1 MANFFED
8 NKSLSF
14 QLDHPLMQ
22 RIVEL
27 KEQGF
32 TSDRNSAYAPQDY
45 ADALENYKQVLGIV
59 GEICADVLAPNA
71 ERVDAEGPTVV
82 DGRVHYHPGTQEK
95 HDALA
100 KAGLYGMSLPREFGG
115 LNFPM
120 VPYVMAAELVSR
132 ADGGFANIWGLQDC
146 AETINEFASDEQRKQ
161 YLPLA
166 NQGKTF
172 AMGLTEPDAG
182 SDLQAV
188 MLKAHYDEKRGTWLL
203 NGVKRFITNGDA
215 DVSLVMARSEE
226 GTTDAR
232 GISLFLYDNKKT
244 DCVRVRRIEHKMG
257 IVGSPTCE
265 LVFKDAP
272 AELVG
277 ERKLGLI
284 KYVMSLMNGA
294 RLGVAAQSV
303 GIAEAATR
311 EAVKYAHERE
321 QFGKL
326 IKDIPAVNEMLLL
339 MRAKT
344 DAARALLY
352 ETTRYVDIYKS
363 LLHIQRE
370 RTLTAEERAELK
382 EYTRLVEMFTPLAK
396 LFGSEFCNQV
406 TYDAVQ
412 VHGGTGYMRDFPV
425 ERLYRDARITNIYE
439 GTSQLQVVA
448 AIRSVLNGGLLQ
460 RIGVLA
466 GQVKGDSFKRE
477 CAVLVQMTDL
487 LKKAIE
493 EVQKPNNLE
502 FVDFHARR
510 LVEIGGFIAI
520 AYLLILDSERCTCEK
535 NCFEQSARRFVRYA
549 QAQIMERVILINDI
563 DLETYQKDYVAVA
576 SAELQA

>member
-8 NKSLSF
+8 NPSLLF

-27 KEQGF
+27 KENHFSG
-32 TSDRNSAYAPQDY
+32 DNREAYAPQDY
-45 ADALENYKQVLGIV
+45 ADALENYRQVLGIV
-59 GEICADVLAPNA
+59 GEICGDVLAANA

-82 DGRVHYHPGTQEK
+82 DGRVHYHPGTQQN

-100 KAGLYGMSLPREFGG
+100 QAGLYGMSLPREFGG

-146 AETINEFASDEQRKQ
+146 AETINEFASDEQRRQ

-257 IVGSPTCE
+257 IIGSPTCE

-311 EAVKYAHERE
+311 EAEKYANERE

-326 IKDIPAVNEMLLL
+326 IKNIPAVREMLVM

-344 DAARALLY
+344 DAIRALLY

-370 RTLTAEERAELK
+370 RTLTKEERNELK
-382 EYTRLVEMFTPLAK
+382 EYTRLAEMFTPLAK

-448 AIRSVLNGGLLQ
+448 AIRSVMTGQLTQ
-460 RIGVLA
+460 RLTFFA
-466 GQVKGDSFKRE
+466 QQVKGEAFAAEAK
-477 CAVLVQMTDL
+477 L
-487 LKKAIE
+487 LAALTEELTQSIE
-493 EVQKPNNLE
+493 RVQKAENPNYI
-502 FVDFHARR
+502 DFHARR

-549 QAQIMERVILINDI
+549 EVQVRERVMLINNI
-563 DLETYQKDYVAVA
+563 TLEAYLADYDVETPEA
-576 SAELQA
+576 

>member
-8 NKSLSF
+8 NPSLRF

-27 KEQGF
+27 KEKNFAGEN
-32 TSDRNSAYAPQDY
+32 REAYAPQDY
-45 ADALENYKQVLGIV
+45 ADAQENYRQVLGIV
-59 GEICADVLAPNA
+59 GEICGDILAANA

-82 DGRVHYHPGTQEK
+82 DGRVHYHPGTQQN

-100 KAGLYGMSLPREFGG
+100 QAGLYGMSLPREFGG

-146 AETINEFASDEQRKQ
+146 AETINEFASDEQRRQ

-215 DVSLVMARSEE
+215 DISLVMARSEE

-257 IVGSPTCE
+257 IIGSPTCE

-311 EAVKYAHERE
+311 EAEKYAGERE

-326 IKDIPAVNEMLLL
+326 IKNIPAVREMLVM

-344 DAARALLY
+344 DAIRALLY

-370 RTLTAEERAELK
+370 RTLTKEERNELK
-382 EYTRLVEMFTPLAK
+382 EYTRLAEMFTPLAK

-448 AIRSVLNGGLLQ
+448 AIRSVMTGALTQ
-460 RIGVLA
+460 RLA
-466 GQVKGDSFKRE
+466 FFAQQVKGEAFSAEVKLLADLTE
-477 CAVLVQMTDL
+477 VLT
-487 LKKAIE
+487 KSIE
-493 EVQKPNNLE
+493 QVQKAENPDYIE
-502 FVDFHARR
+502 FHARR

-549 QAQIMERVILINDI
+549 EVQVLERAMLINNI
-563 DLETYQKDYVAVA
+563 TLEVYLADYDVEHPEA
-576 SAELQA
+576 

>member
-8 NKSLSF
+8 NPSLLF

-27 KEQGF
+27 KENHFSGEN
-32 TSDRNSAYAPQDY
+32 REAYAPQDY
-45 ADALENYKQVLGIV
+45 ADALENYRQVLGIV
-59 GEICADVLAPNA
+59 GEICGDVLAANA

-82 DGRVHYHPGTQEK
+82 DGRVHYHPGTQQN

-100 KAGLYGMSLPREFGG
+100 QAGLYGMSLPREFGG

-146 AETINEFASDEQRKQ
+146 AETINEFASDEQRRQ

-257 IVGSPTCE
+257 IIGSPTCE

-311 EAVKYAHERE
+311 EAEKYANERE

-326 IKDIPAVNEMLLL
+326 IKNIPAVREMLVM

-344 DAARALLY
+344 DAIRALLY

-370 RTLTAEERAELK
+370 RTLTKEERNELK
-382 EYTRLVEMFTPLAK
+382 EYTRLAEMFTPLAK

-448 AIRSVLNGGLLQ
+448 AIRSVMTGQLTQ
-460 RIGVLA
+460 RLTFFA
-466 GQVKGDSFKRE
+466 QQVKGEAFAAEAK
-477 CAVLVQMTDL
+477 L
-487 LKKAIE
+487 LAALTEELTQSIE
-493 EVQKPNNLE
+493 QVQKAENPNYI
-502 FVDFHARR
+502 DFHARR

-549 QAQIMERVILINDI
+549 EVQVRERVMLINCI
-563 DLETYQKDYVAVA
+563 TLEAYLADYDVETPEA
-576 SAELQA
+576 

>member
-8 NKSLSF
+8 NPSLLF

-27 KEQGF
+27 KEDHFSGEN
-32 TSDRNSAYAPQDY
+32 REAYAPQDY
-45 ADALENYKQVLGIV
+45 ADALENYRQVLGIV
-59 GEICADVLAPNA
+59 GEICGDVLAANA

-82 DGRVHYHPGTQEK
+82 DGRVHYHPGTQQN

-100 KAGLYGMSLPREFGG
+100 QAGLYGMSLPREFGG

-146 AETINEFASDEQRKQ
+146 AETINEFASDEQRRQ

-257 IVGSPTCE
+257 IIGSPTCE

-311 EAVKYAHERE
+311 EAEKYANERE

-326 IKDIPAVNEMLLL
+326 IKNIPAVREMLVM

-344 DAARALLY
+344 DAIRALLY

-370 RTLTAEERAELK
+370 RTLTKEERNELK
-382 EYTRLVEMFTPLAK
+382 EYTRLAEMFTPLAK

-448 AIRSVLNGGLLQ
+448 AIRSVMTGLLTQ
-460 RIGVLA
+460 RLTFFA
-466 GQVKGDSFKRE
+466 QQVKGEAFAAEAK
-477 CAVLVQMTDL
+477 L
-487 LKKAIE
+487 LAALTEELTQSIE
-493 EVQKPNNLE
+493 QVQKAENPNYI
-502 FVDFHARR
+502 DFHARR

-549 QAQIMERVILINDI
+549 EVQVRERVMLINSI
-563 DLETYQKDYVAVA
+563 TLEAYLADYDVETPEA
-576 SAELQA
+576 

>member
-8 NKSLSF
+8 NQSLNF
-14 QLDHPLMQ
+14 QLDHPLMR

-27 KEQGF
+27 KERGF
-32 TSDRNSAYAPQDY
+32 SDDRTEAYAPQDFE
-45 ADALENYKQVLGIV
+45 DAVENYRQVLGIV
-59 GEICADVLAPNA
+59 GEICGDVLAVNA

-82 DGRVHYHPGTQEK
+82 DGRVHYHPGTQEN
-95 HDALA
+95 HDTLA

-120 VPYVMAAELVSR
+120 IPYVMAAELVSR

-146 AETINEFASDEQRKQ
+146 AETIHEFASDEQRKR

-166 NQGKTF
+166 NEGKTF

-232 GISLFLYDNKKT
+232 GISLFLYDNKKN

-257 IVGSPTCE
+257 IIGSPTCE

-311 EAVKYAHERE
+311 EACKYASERE
-321 QFGKL
+321 QFGKK
-326 IKDIPAVNEMLLL
+326 IEEMPAVKEMLVM
-339 MRAKT
+339 MRTKT

-363 LLHIQRE
+363 LLHLQRE
-370 RTLTAEERAELK
+370 RTLTKEERTELK

-448 AIRSVLNGGLLQ
+448 AIRSVLNGGLSQ
-460 RIGVLA
+460 QIGRLA
-466 GQVKGDSFKRE
+466 EGVKGEQFIRE
-477 CAVLVQMTDL
+477 CALLSDLTNVLNV
-487 LKKAIE
+487 AIDT
-493 EVQKPNNLE
+493 VQKVGDANYI
-502 FVDFHARR
+502 DFHSRR

-520 AYLLILDSERCTCEK
+520 SYLLILDSERCTCAK
-535 NCFEQSARRFVRYA
+535 NCFAESARRFVRYA
-549 QAQIMERVILINDI
+549 ESQIMERAHLINTI
-563 DLETYQKDYVAVA
+563 DLQTYQQDYTAV
-576 SAELQA
+576 SAL

>member
-8 NKSLSF
+8 NPSLLF

-27 KEQGF
+27 KENHFSGEN
-32 TSDRNSAYAPQDY
+32 REAYAPQDY
-45 ADALENYKQVLGIV
+45 ADALENYRQVLGIV
-59 GEICADVLAPNA
+59 GEICGDVLAANA

-82 DGRVHYHPGTQEK
+82 DGRVHYHPGTQQN

-100 KAGLYGMSLPREFGG
+100 QAGLYGMSLPREFGG

-146 AETINEFASDEQRKQ
+146 AETINEFASDEQRRQ

-257 IVGSPTCE
+257 IIGSPTCE

-311 EAVKYAHERE
+311 EAEKYANERE

-326 IKDIPAVNEMLLL
+326 IKNIPAVREMLVM

-344 DAARALLY
+344 DAIRALLY

-370 RTLTAEERAELK
+370 RTLTKEERNELK
-382 EYTRLVEMFTPLAK
+382 EYTRLAEMFTPLAK

-448 AIRSVLNGGLLQ
+448 AIRSVMTGQLTQ
-460 RIGVLA
+460 RLTFFA
-466 GQVKGDSFKRE
+466 QQVKGEAFAAEAK
-477 CAVLVQMTDL
+477 L
-487 LKKAIE
+487 LAALTEELTQSIE
-493 EVQKPNNLE
+493 QVQKAENPNYI
-502 FVDFHARR
+502 DFHARR

-549 QAQIMERVILINDI
+549 EVQVRERVMLINSI
-563 DLETYQKDYVAVA
+563 TLEAYLADYDVETPEA
-576 SAELQA
+576 

>member
-8 NKSLSF
+8 NPSLLF

-27 KEQGF
+27 KENHFSGEN
-32 TSDRNSAYAPQDY
+32 REAYAPQDY
-45 ADALENYKQVLGIV
+45 ADALENYRQVLGIV
-59 GEICADVLAPNA
+59 GEICGDVLAVNA

-82 DGRVHYHPGTQEK
+82 DGRVHYHPGTQQN

-100 KAGLYGMSLPREFGG
+100 QAGLYGMSLPREFGG

-146 AETINEFASDEQRKQ
+146 AETINEFASDEQRRQ

-232 GISLFLYDNKKT
+232 GISLFLYENKKT

-257 IVGSPTCE
+257 IIGSPTCE

-311 EAVKYAHERE
+311 EAEKYANERE

-326 IKDIPAVNEMLLL
+326 IKNIPAVREMLVM

-344 DAARALLY
+344 DAIRALLY

-370 RTLTAEERAELK
+370 RTLTKEERNELK
-382 EYTRLVEMFTPLAK
+382 EYTRLAEMFTPLAK

-448 AIRSVLNGGLLQ
+448 AIRSVMTGQLTQ
-460 RIGVLA
+460 RLTFFA
-466 GQVKGDSFKRE
+466 QQVKGEAFAAEAK
-477 CAVLVQMTDL
+477 L
-487 LKKAIE
+487 LAALTEELTQSIE
-493 EVQKPNNLE
+493 RVQKAENPNYI
-502 FVDFHARR
+502 DFHARR

-549 QAQIMERVILINDI
+549 EVQVRERVMLINSI
-563 DLETYQKDYVAVA
+563 SLEAYLADYDVETPEA
-576 SAELQA
+576 

>member
-8 NKSLSF
+8 NPSLLF

-27 KEQGF
+27 KENNFSGEN
-32 TSDRNSAYAPQDY
+32 REAYAPQDY
-45 ADALENYKQVLGIV
+45 ADALENYRQVLGIV
-59 GEICADVLAPNA
+59 GEICGDVLAANA

-82 DGRVHYHPGTQEK
+82 DGRVHYHPGTQQN

-100 KAGLYGMSLPREFGG
+100 QAGLYGMSLPREFGG

-146 AETINEFASDEQRKQ
+146 AETINEFASDEQRRQ

-257 IVGSPTCE
+257 IIGSPTCE

-311 EAVKYAHERE
+311 EAEKYANERE

-326 IKDIPAVNEMLLL
+326 IKNIPAVREMLVM

-344 DAARALLY
+344 DAIRALLY

-370 RTLTAEERAELK
+370 RTLTKEERNELK
-382 EYTRLVEMFTPLAK
+382 EYTRLAEMFTPLAK

-448 AIRSVLNGGLLQ
+448 AIRSVMTGQLTQ
-460 RIGVLA
+460 RLTFFA
-466 GQVKGDSFKRE
+466 QQVKGEAFAAEAK
-477 CAVLVQMTDL
+477 L
-487 LKKAIE
+487 LAALTEELTQSIE
-493 EVQKPNNLE
+493 RVQKAENPNYI
-502 FVDFHARR
+502 DFHARR

-549 QAQIMERVILINDI
+549 EVQVRERVMLINSI
-563 DLETYQKDYVAVA
+563 TLEAYLADYDVETPEA
-576 SAELQA
+576 

>member
-8 NKSLSF
+8 NPSLRF

-27 KEQGF
+27 KEKNF
-32 TSDRNSAYAPQDY
+32 AEENREAYAPQDY
-45 ADALENYKQVLGIV
+45 ADAQENYRQVLGIV
-59 GEICADVLAPNA
+59 GEICGDILAANA

-82 DGRVHYHPGTQEK
+82 DGRVHYHPGTQQN

-100 KAGLYGMSLPREFGG
+100 QAGLYGMSLPREFGG

-146 AETINEFASDEQRKQ
+146 AETINEFASDEQRRQ

-215 DVSLVMARSEE
+215 DISLVMARSEE

-257 IVGSPTCE
+257 IIGSPTCE

-311 EAVKYAHERE
+311 EAEKYAGERE

-326 IKDIPAVNEMLLL
+326 IKNIPAVREMLVM

-344 DAARALLY
+344 DAIRALLY

-370 RTLTAEERAELK
+370 RTLTKEERNELK
-382 EYTRLVEMFTPLAK
+382 EYTRLAEMFTPLAK

-448 AIRSVLNGGLLQ
+448 AIRSVMTGALTQ
-460 RIGVLA
+460 RLA
-466 GQVKGDSFKRE
+466 FFAQQVKGKAFSAEVKLLADLTE
-477 CAVLVQMTDL
+477 VLT
-487 LKKAIE
+487 KSIE
-493 EVQKPNNLE
+493 QVQKAENPDYIE
-502 FVDFHARR
+502 FHARR

-549 QAQIMERVILINDI
+549 EVQVLERAMLINNI
-563 DLETYQKDYVAVA
+563 TLEAYLADYDVEHPEA
-576 SAELQA
+576 

>member
-27 KEQGF
+27 KEKSF
-32 TSDRNSAYAPQDY
+32 ENKDREPYAPQDY
-45 ADALENYKQVLGIV
+45 DDAIENYKQVLDIV
-59 GEICADVLAPNA
+59 GDICGNVLAPNA
-71 ERVDAEGPTVV
+71 EAVDAEGPTVV
-82 DGRVHYHPGTQEK
+82 DGRVHYHPGTQQN
-95 HDALA
+95 HDTLA

-120 VPYVMAAELVSR
+120 IPYVMAAELVSR

-146 AETINEFASDEQRKQ
+146 AETINEFASDEQRKK

-166 NQGKTF
+166 NQGRTF

-215 DVSLVMARSEE
+215 DISLVMARSEE

-257 IVGSPTCE
+257 IIGSPTCE

-311 EAVKYAHERE
+311 EAEKYASERE
-321 QFGKL
+321 QFGKF
-326 IKDIPAVNEMLLL
+326 IKDIPAVREMLCM
-339 MRAKT
+339 MRTKT
-344 DAARALLY
+344 DAIRALLY

-370 RTLTAEERAELK
+370 RTLTKEERTELK
-382 EYTRLVEMFTPLAK
+382 EYTRLAEMFTPIAK

-448 AIRSVLNGGLLQ
+448 AIRSVLNGALTQ
-460 RIGVLA
+460 RIA
-466 GQVKGDSFKRE
+466 YFAEQVKG
-477 CAVLVQMTDL
+477 TDFASEANL
-487 LKKAIE
+487 LKTLSGDFAEAIE
-493 EVQKPNNLE
+493 RLQGANNND
-502 FVDFHARR
+502 FIDFHARR

-520 AYLLILDSERCTCEK
+520 AYLLILDSERCTCQP
-535 NCFEQSARRFVRYA
+535 NCFAKSARQFVRYA
-549 QAQIMERVILINDI
+549 EAQIRERIMLIQSI
-563 DLETYQKDYVAVA
+563 DLQTFLTDYAPEA
-576 SAELQA
+576 CAAACK

>member
-8 NKSLSF
+8 NPSLLF

-27 KEQGF
+27 KENHFSGEN
-32 TSDRNSAYAPQDY
+32 REAYAPQDY
-45 ADALENYKQVLGIV
+45 ADALENYRQVLGIV
-59 GEICADVLAPNA
+59 GEICGDVLAANA

-82 DGRVHYHPGTQEK
+82 DGRVHYHPGTQQN

-100 KAGLYGMSLPREFGG
+100 QAGLYGMSLPREFGG

-146 AETINEFASDEQRKQ
+146 AETINEFASDEQRRQ

-257 IVGSPTCE
+257 IIGSPTCE

-311 EAVKYAHERE
+311 EAEKYANERE

-326 IKDIPAVNEMLLL
+326 IKNIPAVREMLLM

-344 DAARALLY
+344 DAIRALLY

-370 RTLTAEERAELK
+370 RTLTKEERNELK
-382 EYTRLVEMFTPLAK
+382 EYTRLAEMFTPLAK

-448 AIRSVLNGGLLQ
+448 AIRSVMTGLLTQ
-460 RIGVLA
+460 RLTFFA
-466 GQVKGDSFKRE
+466 QQVKGEAFAAEAK
-477 CAVLVQMTDL
+477 L
-487 LKKAIE
+487 LAALTEELTQSIE
-493 EVQKPNNLE
+493 QVQKAENPNYI
-502 FVDFHARR
+502 DFHARR

-549 QAQIMERVILINDI
+549 EVQVRERVMLINSI
-563 DLETYQKDYVAVA
+563 TLEAYLADYDVETPEA
-576 SAELQA
+576 

>member
-27 KEQGF
+27 KEKSF
-32 TSDRNSAYAPQDY
+32 ENKDREPYAPQDY
-45 ADALENYKQVLGIV
+45 DDAIENYKQVLDIV
-59 GEICADVLAPNA
+59 GDICGNVLAPNA
-71 ERVDAEGPTVV
+71 EAVDAEGPTVV
-82 DGRVHYHPGTQEK
+82 DGRVHYHPGTQQN
-95 HDALA
+95 HDTLA

-120 VPYVMAAELVSR
+120 IPYVMAAELVSR

-146 AETINEFASDEQRKQ
+146 AETIHEFASDEQRKK

-166 NQGKTF
+166 NQGRTF

-215 DVSLVMARSEE
+215 DISLVMARSEE

-257 IVGSPTCE
+257 IIGSPTCE

-311 EAVKYAHERE
+311 EAEKYASERE
-321 QFGKL
+321 QFGKF
-326 IKDIPAVNEMLLL
+326 IKDIPAVREMLCM
-339 MRAKT
+339 MRTKT
-344 DAARALLY
+344 DAIRALLY

-370 RTLTAEERAELK
+370 RTLTKEERTELK
-382 EYTRLVEMFTPLAK
+382 EYTRLAEMFTPIAK

-448 AIRSVLNGGLLQ
+448 AIRSVLNGALTQ
-460 RIGVLA
+460 RIA
-466 GQVKGDSFKRE
+466 YFAEQVKGADFASE
-477 CAVLVQMTDL
+477 ANL
-487 LKKAIE
+487 LKTLSADFVKAIE
-493 EVQKPNNLE
+493 DLQSANNND
-502 FVDFHARR
+502 FIDFHARR

-520 AYLLILDSERCTCEK
+520 AYLLILDSERCTCQP
-535 NCFEQSARRFVRYA
+535 NCFAKSARQFVRYA
-549 QAQIMERVILINDI
+549 EAQIRERIMLIQSI
-563 DLETYQKDYVAVA
+563 DLQTFLTDYAPEA
-576 SAELQA
+576 CAAACK

>member
-8 NKSLSF
+8 NPLLRF

-27 KEQGF
+27 KENNFAGEN
-32 TSDRNSAYAPQDY
+32 REAYAPQDY
-45 ADALENYKQVLGIV
+45 DDALENYRQVLGIV
-59 GEICADVLAPNA
+59 GEICGDVLAVNA
-71 ERVDAEGPTVV
+71 EQVDAEGPTVV
-82 DGRVHYHPGTQEK
+82 DGRVHYHPGTQQNHE
-95 HDALA
+95 ALA

-257 IVGSPTCE
+257 IIGSPTCE

-272 AELVG
+272 AQLIG

-311 EAVKYAHERE
+311 EAEKYANERE
-321 QFGKL
+321 QFGKQ
-326 IKDIPAVNEMLLL
+326 IKNIPAVREMLVM

-344 DAARALLY
+344 DAIRALLY

-370 RTLTAEERAELK
+370 RTLSKEERNELK
-382 EYTRLVEMFTPLAK
+382 EYTRLAEMFTPLAK

-448 AIRSVLNGGLLQ
+448 AIRAVMTGALSQRLTFFAQQVKSEVFTSEVKLLEALTD
-460 RIGVLA
+460 VLA
-466 GQVKGDSFKRE
+466 KSIEK
-477 CAVLVQMTDL
+477 VQQ
-487 LKKAIE
+487 AENPNYIE
-493 EVQKPNNLE
+493 
-502 FVDFHARR
+502 FHARR
-510 LVEIGGFIAI
+510 LVEIGGFIAMS
-520 AYLLILDSERCTCEK
+520 YLLILDSERCTCEK
-535 NCFEQSARRFVRYA
+535 NCFAQSARRFVRYA
-549 QAQIMERVILINDI
+549 EVQVLERAMLIDNITLEAYLADYDI
-563 DLETYQKDYVAVA
+563 EHPEA
-576 SAELQA
+576 

>member
-8 NKSLSF
+8 NPSLLF

-27 KEQGF
+27 KENHFSGEN
-32 TSDRNSAYAPQDY
+32 REAYAPQDY
-45 ADALENYKQVLGIV
+45 ADALENYRQVLGIV
-59 GEICADVLAPNA
+59 GEICGDVLAANA

-82 DGRVHYHPGTQEK
+82 DGRVHYHPGTQQN

-100 KAGLYGMSLPREFGG
+100 QAGLYGMSLPREFGG

-146 AETINEFASDEQRKQ
+146 AETINEFASDEQRRQ

-257 IVGSPTCE
+257 IIGSPTCE

-311 EAVKYAHERE
+311 EAEKYANERE

-326 IKDIPAVNEMLLL
+326 IKNIPAVREMLVM

-344 DAARALLY
+344 DAIRALLY

-370 RTLTAEERAELK
+370 RTLTKEERNELK
-382 EYTRLVEMFTPLAK
+382 EYTRLAEMFTPLAK

-448 AIRSVLNGGLLQ
+448 AIRSVMTGLLTQ
-460 RIGVLA
+460 RLTFFA
-466 GQVKGDSFKRE
+466 QQVKGEAFAAEAK
-477 CAVLVQMTDL
+477 L
-487 LKKAIE
+487 LAALTEELTQSIE
-493 EVQKPNNLE
+493 QVQKAENPNYI
-502 FVDFHARR
+502 DFHARR

-549 QAQIMERVILINDI
+549 EVQVRERVMLINSI
-563 DLETYQKDYVAVA
+563 TLEAYLADYDVETPEA
-576 SAELQA
+576 

>member
-27 KEQGF
+27 KEKSF
-32 TSDRNSAYAPQDY
+32 ADKDREPYAPQDY
-45 ADALENYKQVLGIV
+45 DDAIENYKQVLAIV
-59 GEICADVLAPNA
+59 GDICGNVLAPNA
-71 ERVDAEGPTVV
+71 EAVDAEGPTVV
-82 DGRVHYHPGTQEK
+82 DGRVHYHPGTQQN
-95 HDALA
+95 HDTLA

-120 VPYVMAAELVSR
+120 IPYVMAAELVSR

-146 AETINEFASDEQRKQ
+146 AETIHEFASDEQRKK

-166 NQGKTF
+166 NQGRTF

-188 MLKAHYDEKRGTWLL
+188 MLKAYYDEKRGTWLL

-215 DVSLVMARSEE
+215 DISLVMARSEE

-257 IVGSPTCE
+257 IIGSPTCE

-311 EAVKYAHERE
+311 EAEKYANERE

-326 IKDIPAVNEMLLL
+326 IKDIPAVREMLCM
-339 MRAKT
+339 MRTKT
-344 DAARALLY
+344 DAIRALLY

-370 RTLTAEERAELK
+370 RTLTKEERTELK
-382 EYTRLVEMFTPLAK
+382 EYTRLAEMFTPLAK

-448 AIRSVLNGGLLQ
+448 AIRSVLNGALSQ
-460 RIGVLA
+460 RITYLA
-466 GQVKGDSFKRE
+466 EQVKGSDFVSERS
-477 CAVLVQMTDL
+477 L
-487 LKKAIE
+487 LKTLSEEFAKAIE
-493 EVQKPNNLE
+493 AIQSVNNND

-520 AYLLILDSERCTCEK
+520 AYLLILDSERCTCQP
-535 NCFEQSARRFVRYA
+535 NCFAKSARQFVRYA
-549 QAQIMERVILINDI
+549 EAQVRERIMLIQSI
-563 DLETYQKDYVAVA
+563 DLKTFLTDYAPEA
-576 SAELQA
+576 CAAACN

>member
-8 NKSLSF
+8 NPLLRF

-27 KEQGF
+27 KENNFAGEN
-32 TSDRNSAYAPQDY
+32 REAYAPQDY
-45 ADALENYKQVLGIV
+45 ADALENYRQVLGIV
-59 GEICADVLAPNA
+59 GEICGDVLALNA
-71 ERVDAEGPTVV
+71 EQVDAEGPTVV
-82 DGRVHYHPGTQEK
+82 DGRVHYHPGTQQNHE
-95 HDALA
+95 ALA

-257 IVGSPTCE
+257 IIGSPTCE

-272 AELVG
+272 AQLIG

-311 EAVKYAHERE
+311 EAEKYANERE
-321 QFGKL
+321 QFGKQ
-326 IKDIPAVNEMLLL
+326 IKNIPAVREMLVM

-344 DAARALLY
+344 DAIRALLY

-370 RTLTAEERAELK
+370 RTLSKEERNELK
-382 EYTRLVEMFTPLAK
+382 EYTRLAEMFTPLAK

-448 AIRSVLNGGLLQ
+448 AIRAVMTGALSQRLTFFAQQVKSEVFASEVKLLEGLTD
-460 RIGVLA
+460 VLA
-466 GQVKGDSFKRE
+466 KSIEK
-477 CAVLVQMTDL
+477 VQQ
-487 LKKAIE
+487 AENPNYIE
-493 EVQKPNNLE
+493 
-502 FVDFHARR
+502 FHARR
-510 LVEIGGFIAI
+510 LVEIGGFIAMS
-520 AYLLILDSERCTCEK
+520 YLLILDSERCTCEK
-535 NCFEQSARRFVRYA
+535 NCFAQSARRFVRYA
-549 QAQIMERVILINDI
+549 EVQVLERAMLIDNI
-563 DLETYQKDYVAVA
+563 TLEAYLADYDVEHPEA
-576 SAELQA
+576 

>member
-8 NKSLSF
+8 NPLLRF

-27 KEQGF
+27 KENNFEGEN
-32 TSDRNSAYAPQDY
+32 REAYAPQDY
-45 ADALENYKQVLGIV
+45 DDALENYRQVLGIV
-59 GEICADVLAPNA
+59 GEICGDVLAVNA
-71 ERVDAEGPTVV
+71 EQVDAEGPTVV
-82 DGRVHYHPGTQEK
+82 DGRVHYHPGTQQNHE
-95 HDALA
+95 ALA

-257 IVGSPTCE
+257 IIGSPTCE

-272 AELVG
+272 AELIG

-311 EAVKYAHERE
+311 EAEKYANERE
-321 QFGKL
+321 QFGKQ
-326 IKDIPAVNEMLLL
+326 IKNIPAVREMLVM

-344 DAARALLY
+344 DAIRALLY

-370 RTLTAEERAELK
+370 RTLSKEERNELK
-382 EYTRLVEMFTPLAK
+382 EYTRLAEMFTPLAK

-448 AIRSVLNGGLLQ
+448 AIRAVMTGALSQRLTFFAQQVKSELFAPEVKLLEGLTD
-460 RIGVLA
+460 VLA
-466 GQVKGDSFKRE
+466 KSIEK
-477 CAVLVQMTDL
+477 VQQ
-487 LKKAIE
+487 AE
-493 EVQKPNNLE
+493 NPNYI
-502 FVDFHARR
+502 DFHARR
-510 LVEIGGFIAI
+510 LVEIGGFIAMS
-520 AYLLILDSERCTCEK
+520 YLLILDSERCTCEK
-535 NCFEQSARRFVRYA
+535 NCFAQSARRFVRYA
-549 QAQIMERVILINDI
+549 EVQVLERAMLIDNI
-563 DLETYQKDYVAVA
+563 TLEAYLADYDVEHPEA
-576 SAELQA
+576 

>member
-8 NKSLSF
+8 NPSLLF

-27 KEQGF
+27 KENHFSGEN
-32 TSDRNSAYAPQDY
+32 REAYAPQDY
-45 ADALENYKQVLGIV
+45 ADALENYRQVLGIV
-59 GEICADVLAPNA
+59 GEICGDVLAANA
-71 ERVDAEGPTVV
+71 EHVDAEGPTVV
-82 DGRVHYHPGTQEK
+82 DGRVHYHPGTQQN

-100 KAGLYGMSLPREFGG
+100 QAGLYGMSLPREFGG

-146 AETINEFASDEQRKQ
+146 AETINEFASDEQRRQ

-257 IVGSPTCE
+257 IIGSPTCE

-311 EAVKYAHERE
+311 EAEKYANERE

-326 IKDIPAVNEMLLL
+326 IKNIPAVREMLVM

-344 DAARALLY
+344 DAIRALLY

-370 RTLTAEERAELK
+370 RTLTKEERNELK
-382 EYTRLVEMFTPLAK
+382 EYTRLAEMFTPLAK

-448 AIRSVLNGGLLQ
+448 AIRSVMTGQLTQ
-460 RIGVLA
+460 RLTFFA
-466 GQVKGDSFKRE
+466 QQVKGEAFAAEAK
-477 CAVLVQMTDL
+477 L
-487 LKKAIE
+487 LAALTEELTQSIE
-493 EVQKPNNLE
+493 QVQKAENPNYI
-502 FVDFHARR
+502 DFHARR

-549 QAQIMERVILINDI
+549 EVQVRERVMLINSI
-563 DLETYQKDYVAVA
+563 TLEAYLADYDVETPEA
-576 SAELQA
+576 